1 MTSQIAQW
9 HAEHGNFSLLLSIL
23 EEQVAKFRDGESPDY
38 DLMLEIVSYLRE
50 FGDCFH
56 HPREDAAFTILV
68 TRDPQMQL
76 PINRL
81 LQEHRVIAVAGEEL
95 VARLNQVISDAYVLR
110 ATVEAAAALYLA
122 YYRHHIAS
130 EERLVLPRAR
140 LLLNAQDWDTVARA
154 APSSSD
160 PLFGSM
166 PTGTHPRL
174 AKLLAVRTSVGEKQ
188 ASVASPE

>member
-9 HAEHGNFSLLLSIL
+9 HAEHGNFSLLLSIF
-23 EEQVAKFRDGESPDY
+23 EEQVGRFRDGEDPDY

-56 HPREDAAFTILV
+56 HPREDAAFAVLV
-68 TRDPQMQL
+68 RRDPQLRL

-95 VARLNQVISDAYVLR
+95 AARLNQVISDAYVLR

-122 YYRHHIAS
+122 YYRHHIAI
-130 EERLVLPRAR
+130 EERMILPRAR
-140 LLLNAQDWDTVARA
+140 LLLDAQDWQAVARA
-154 APSSSD
+154 APSVSD
-160 PLFGSM
+160 PLFGSR

-174 AKLLAVRTSVGEKQ
+174 AALMAARASVGEKEGP
-188 ASVASPE
+188 AVPVD

>member
-23 EEQVAKFRDGESPDY
+23 EEQVARFRDGESPDY
-38 DLMLEIVSYLRE
+38 NLMLEIVSYLRE
-50 FGDCFH
+50 FGDCHH
-56 HPREDAAFTILV
+56 HPREDVAFTILV
-68 TRDPQMQL
+68 ERDPQMRL

-122 YYRHHIAS
+122 YYRHHIAT
-130 EERLVLPRAR
+130 EERQVLPRAR
-140 LLLNAQDWDTVARA
+140 LLLNEQDWDAVARA
-154 APSSSD
+154 APSCPD
-160 PLFGSM
+160 PLFGDS
-166 PTGTHPRL
+166 PTAAYLGLARL
-174 AKLLAVRTSVGEKQ
+174 TAARTSVAEPLD
-188 ASVASPE
+188 SVANP